1 MGLFSRK
8 KIISVSSVTINL
20 AGKDTQTN
28 YLRKTINSSITSGSD
43 VAGTLSSAYLHGM
56 GIKIEQAYKYGRDH
70 YSLGLPEGKIY
81 YGTPDIP
88 ELTSVIQGLN
98 QGKDIVFV
106 QADYGAP
113 DISYWVDQYVT
124 QKYEYD
130 ADYGGMGKPPA
141 GIANDADIGFT
152 VDSTG
157 KVTIYYGTAPNQFKE
172 TVTFPGIDFQ
182 GGYYMAIY
190 RIATKGSPTSTVE
203 TRPTLPTDVEE
214 TNTTTE
220 NINNYGQFSTKKT
233 TVAVVIDAVKNI
245 TTITT
250 TIQIDVVSRK
260 QYFFY
265 KAGVGTY
272 PTLDSIVNRVTRAS
286 IYYPVVPL
294 RLNNKDLTDPS
305 QQGTDLYKTSKK
317 LLNKLNLKYTMLGDK
332 LNENPD
338 VGEIDH
344 AFFVMGISFNSQ
356 YQTSID
362 YLHEFFKYLS
372 KTSPSNKAEYLTWY
386 AQTSGATGHIGANA
400 TRPPVNKLSL
410 RQGPYD
416 VTVAYQ
422 YVDFKVVDG
431 VIGKKGT
438 VLREKGIA
446 ASITIINDLNASVEL
461 KTNVSVVYFKKQIS
475 DTQYEVI
482 ELCGAEHS
490 NNVYKGHSVNTNGYD
505 CLSDPDEQGFVV
517 PLCQNILDEM
527 NLVNRTQMTFD
538 CMFMVINSYSETK
551 AKWYQSGIF
560 QILTVAI
567 AIVVSVVS
575 FGGAIA
581 GIQGVIAAATAAG
594 TSVGL
599 AVATFI
605 GTQVLIGLAV
615 TYGIQLLG
623 QVLGADFLFIAAIAM
638 LAYGAVSAYTSYGS
652 SSNPGLPYADEV
664 LGLVSSVSKGATSQL
679 QRDLEVVM
687 KEMKQNQEN
696 YQQQMKDIEDAM
708 DMFQMNKDV
717 DLYALTQSAYFNLFE
732 QPNEFLVRT
741 LNSNPGIV
749 TLDAV
754 SRYVGNALTLP
765 QDLNSLRS

>member
-28 YLRKTINSSITSGSD
+28 YLRKTINGSISSGSD
-43 VAGTLSSAYLHGM
+43 IAGTLSSAYLHGM
-56 GIKIEQAYKYGRDH
+56 GIKIKQAYKYGRDF

-88 ELTSVIQGLN
+88 ELTKVLQDIT
-98 QGKDIVFV
+98 GKEIIFV
-106 QADYGAP
+106 QADYGSP

-130 ADYGGMGKPPA
+130 ADYGGMAKPPV
-141 GIANDADIGFT
+141 GIANDADIDFT
-152 VDSTG
+152 VDTSG
-157 KVTIYYGTAPNQFKE
+157 KVTIYFGTEPNQFKE
-172 TVTFPGIDFQ
+172 EVTFPGIAFKA
-182 GGYYMAIY
+182 GYYEAIY
-190 RIATKGSPTSTVE
+190 RIVTRGAPTSTVE
-203 TRPTLPTDVEE
+203 TRPTLPTDVEG

-220 NINNYGQFSTKKT
+220 NINNYGQFSIKKT
-233 TVAVVIDAVKNI
+233 TIAVVIDKVKNM

-250 TIQIDVVSRK
+250 TIVIDVVSRK

-265 KAGVGTY
+265 VSGTGTY
-272 PTLDSIVNRVTRAS
+272 PSLDSINDRVTKAS

-294 RLNNKDLTDPS
+294 RLNNTDLTDAS

-338 VGEIDH
+338 VDEIDH

-372 KTSPSNKAEYLTWY
+372 KTSPSNKTEYLTWY
-386 AQTSGATGHIGANA
+386 SQTSGSTGHIGANA

-422 YVDFKVVDG
+422 YVDFKIVNG
-431 VIGKKGT
+431 AIGKKGT
-438 VLREKGIA
+438 VTREKGIA
-446 ASITIINDLNASVEL
+446 GAITIVNPDNSSVTL
-461 KTNVSVVYFKKQIS
+461 TTNVSVVYFRKQIS
-475 DTQYEVI
+475 DTQYEQI

-490 NNVYKGHSVNTNGYD
+490 NNVYKGHSVNTNGFD
-505 CLSDPDEQGFVV
+505 CLGDLDNQGFVV

-560 QILTVAI
+560 QIITIAV

-599 AVATFI
+599 AVATYI

-615 TYGIQLLG
+615 TYGIQLVGQALG
-623 QVLGADFLFIAAIAM
+623 TDFLFIAAIAM

-664 LGLVSSVSKGATSQL
+664 LGLVSSVSKGASSQL

-687 KEMKQNQEN
+687 KEMQKNQEN
-696 YQQQMKDIEDAM
+696 YQKQMKDIEDAM
-708 DMFQMNKDV
+708 GMFQANKDI
-717 DLYALTQSAYFNLFE
+717 DIDALTQSAYFNLFE

-754 SRYVGNALTLP
+754 SRYVGNSLTLP
-765 QDLNSLRS
+765 KDLNPLRS